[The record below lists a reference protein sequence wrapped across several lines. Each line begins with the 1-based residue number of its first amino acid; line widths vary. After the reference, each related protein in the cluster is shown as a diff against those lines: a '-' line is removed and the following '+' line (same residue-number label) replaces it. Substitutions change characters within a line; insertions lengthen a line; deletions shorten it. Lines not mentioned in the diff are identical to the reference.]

1 MRVLSSVSEMHLS
14 GSAVIC
20 TVLYQLVDSGVKS
33 RPASS

>member
-1 MRVLSSVSEMHLS
+1 MRVLSSVSEINLF

-20 TVLYQLVDSGVKS
+20 AVLYQLVDSGVKS